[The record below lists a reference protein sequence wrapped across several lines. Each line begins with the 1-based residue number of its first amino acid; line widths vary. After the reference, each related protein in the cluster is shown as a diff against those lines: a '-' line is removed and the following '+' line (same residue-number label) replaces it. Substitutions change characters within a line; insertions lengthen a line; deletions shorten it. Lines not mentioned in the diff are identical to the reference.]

1 MQFSLTNPKL
11 NSLVTPSEETESII
25 HVWSNDIGVGISTFF
40 FAASLSK
47 LSQGKKVI
55 YISTKSLFKT
65 ERFQQLMQ
73 FYTPFDPYNFLLY
86 HPTSFAQQI
95 EIIMNLEF
103 LILEELRLLKKS
115 SIGLIVLDGA
125 SILRHLELK
134 SEEHNQKS
142 LRVYNTTIA
151 TLEFI
156 RTTYLI
162 PILISNRAVIRI
174 KDDKIISQPASNI
187 VMEYWTKIRIKLE
200 RTDTPSLRNIKL
212 EKHPTAQNLPIQ
224 IQTELTESGFI

>member
-1 MQFSLTNPKL
+1 MTNPKL